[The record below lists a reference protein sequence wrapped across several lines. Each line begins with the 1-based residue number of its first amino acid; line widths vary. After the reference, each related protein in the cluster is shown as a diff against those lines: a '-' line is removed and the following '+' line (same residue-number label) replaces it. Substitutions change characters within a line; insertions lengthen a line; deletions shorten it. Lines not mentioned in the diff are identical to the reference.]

1 MAWKEEKKLIAAEQ
15 EKIARKEEEE
25 AVQELEDL
33 DFGALGG
40 GMNWADAD
48 ESAELIEEPEPEPEP
63 VTESDE
69 SEESEE

>member
-1 MAWKEEKKLIAAEQ
+1 MSGGMFDGLRNAEEKMARKEEKKLIAAEQ

-40 GMNWADAD
+40 GTNWADAD
-48 ESAELIEEPEPEPEP
+48 ESAELKLP
-63 VTESDE
+63 
-69 SEESEE
+69 

>member
-1 MAWKEEKKLIAAEQ
+1 MLAAEQ

-40 GMNWADAD
+40 GTNWADAD
-48 ESAELIEEPEPEPEP
+48 DSAELKLVVLPPE
-63 VTESDE
+63 
-69 SEESEE
+69 